1 MNTFLNLIIKTYPSS
16 QKFFKNITKDFS
28 KMDNA
33 TQHEIMLTLRD
44 KPDDLLFTL
53 DDINLKC
60 VLAKNG
66 DYRKCDFNNTLSTGY

>member
-1 MNTFLNLIIKTYPSS
+1 
-16 QKFFKNITKDFS
+16 
-28 KMDNA
+28 MDNA

-53 DDINLKC
+53 DDINLRC

-66 DYRKCDFNNTLSTGY
+66 DYRKCHFNNILSTGY